1 MCVHN
6 YSAYE
11 GSIVENISSQIERLC
26 SQIERHCSRCLTAKG
41 RHNGGEAR
49 AIKLTR
55 QIFFFTT
62 ASINLSKKKKKE
74 RKDKIDSRREQL
86 SSGRLSM
93 GHIFWFSEWREKGR
107 N

>member
-55 QIFFFTT
+55 QIFF
-62 ASINLSKKKKKE
+62 SQLRLLICLKKKKE
-74 RKDKIDSRREQL
+74 KIKLTLGESNYHLDDFVDGAHFL
-86 SSGRLSM
+86 V
-93 GHIFWFSEWREKGR
+93 
-107 N
+107 